1 VHTSPTKAA
10 SQQQLQRPESPEVAQ
25 VRDYAAGMTATGG
38 TSGYALT
45 LSEDELRRYRFMAD
59 AARQSEHDLWHAAG
73 ITPGATVADIGC
85 GPGALFP
92 AIMDVIGPAGRL
104 IGVDGNAGTVAAAH
118 AMIDAHLWP
127 NATVQ
132 VGQAEAT
139 KLPDG
144 SVDVA
149 MVRHLGHNG
158 PTEQQI
164 VDHLAALVRP
174 GGHRYLVDVDA
185 SMFRVGPSDPDVE
198 SLDET
203 YRAFHPPRERSRGRP
218 PAESAADGGRPGG
231 RRLPGLD
238 PGPRDSP
245 PTPTTTSRGG
255 TPRSPRSR
263 PTRRPSS
270 SRSSAPSAVA
280 RPDPSCTCRVVARQL
295 QDSSLWRAAL
305 PTAESSRPQNLV
317 PRAPTLGQL
326 ELFGFPPPGHP

>member
-1 VHTSPTKAA
+1 
-10 SQQQLQRPESPEVAQ
+10 
-25 VRDYAAGMTATGG
+25 
-38 TSGYALT
+38 
-45 LSEDELRRYRFMAD
+45 MAD

-139 KLPDG
+139 GLPDG

-149 MVRHLGHNG
+149 MVRHVLGHNG

-164 VDHLAALVRP
+164 VNHLAALVRP
-174 GGHRYLVDVDA
+174 GGHLYLVDVDA
-185 SMFRVGPSDPDVE
+185 SMFRVRPSDPDVE

-203 YRAFHPPRERSRGRP
+203 YRAFH
-218 PAESAADGGRPGG
+218 AAAR
-231 RRLPGLD
+231 
-238 PGPRDSP
+238 
-245 PTPTTTSRGG
+245 TI
-255 TPRSPRSR
+255 
-263 PTRRPSS
+263 
-270 SRSSAPSAVA
+270 SRSAS
-280 RPDPSCTCRVVARQL
+280 
-295 QDSSLWRAAL
+295 
-305 PTAESSRPQNLV
+305 
-317 PRAPTLGQL
+317 G
-326 ELFGFPPPGHP
+326 